1 MVEAH
6 NKLIV
11 ELNQANRELSSMRA
25 NIDVLKEQKFVLE
38 VQLGK
43 IKIRQH

>member
-1 MVEAH
+1 MVDAH

-11 ELNQANRELSSMRA
+11 EINQANREQSALRA
-25 NIDVLKEQKFVLE
+25 KMDVLKEQKFVLE

-43 IKIRQH
+43 IKIRQN